1 MSGKCCEAKKIVGA
15 VVLAFVIAAFSSF
28 VAKALYAAGANE
40 NAGEQEAKRGYKI
53 AVVETSAPALS
64 TTATSA
70 SAAKSAAKPA
80 SADEKPVDIAPL
92 LAKADVKAG
101 EQLSKKCAACHTF
114 NQGGKNG
121 VGPNQ
126 FGLVGNHFAHKDDYT
141 YSPAVLAMKDKKITP
156 QALSEFLTDP
166 KKYIPSTKMAFAGI
180 KNPQERADLIAYLS
194 TLK

>member
-1 MSGKCCEAKKIVGA
+1 MSGKCCELKKIVGA
-15 VVLAFVIAAFSSF
+15 VVLAVVIAAFSAF
-28 VAKALYAAGANE
+28 TAKGLYAAGAGK
-40 NAGEQEAKRGYKI
+40 NAGEQEAKRGYQV
-53 AVVETSAPALS
+53 AVVEAPASAAS
-64 TTATSA
+64 TTATPA
-70 SAAKSAAKPA
+70 SAAKPA
-80 SADEKPVDIAPL
+80 SAEEKPVDIASL
-92 LAKADVKAG
+92 LAKADVKSG

-166 KKYIPSTKMAFAGI
+166 KKYIPNTKMAFAGI